1 MTENELLQ
9 LIERAA
15 KEDLQELTLWSN
27 RLSSLPPEIG
37 KLTNL
42 QELVLSN
49 NRLSSL
55 PPEIG
60 TLTSLQWLDLSNNQI
75 SLPLE
80 IDKLGERELR
90 EPVGQDDSHHR
101 NENDRVTFS
110 VFGPQV
116 ITPGQNFLL
125 DLWAHLPT
133 QAQMVVLSS
142 ENRARRDARCQNGS
156 SRGLWCNLKRAY
168 RNSVAAPLFQ
178 TFKRKQPTSRA
189 MSRSEAY
196 RMIRRR
202 AMDAGIF
209 APVCCHSFRA
219 TGITVC
225 LENKGTLETAQNRQ
239 FLLGD
244 AGFEGGFPMHIDA
257 IKIRQEDTEYISR
270 GFSSPSK

>member
-60 TLTSLQWLDLSNNQI
+60 TLTSLQWLDLSNNQLSNLPPEIDKLTSLQWLDLSNNQI

-133 QAQMVVLSS
+133 QAEMVVSLAAKIGRGEMRGVKTGVAVASGAILSVLIEIPS
-142 ENRARRDARCQNGS
+142 LRRSFKPSKGSNPPAGQCRARR
-156 SRGLWCNLKRAY
+156 L
-168 RNSVAAPLFQ
+168 
-178 TFKRKQPTSRA
+178 
-189 MSRSEAY
+189 
-196 RMIRRR
+196 
-202 AMDAGIF
+202 
-209 APVCCHSFRA
+209 
-219 TGITVC
+219 TG
-225 LENKGTLETAQNRQ
+225 
-239 FLLGD
+239 
-244 AGFEGGFPMHIDA
+244 
-257 IKIRQEDTEYISR
+257 
-270 GFSSPSK
+270 